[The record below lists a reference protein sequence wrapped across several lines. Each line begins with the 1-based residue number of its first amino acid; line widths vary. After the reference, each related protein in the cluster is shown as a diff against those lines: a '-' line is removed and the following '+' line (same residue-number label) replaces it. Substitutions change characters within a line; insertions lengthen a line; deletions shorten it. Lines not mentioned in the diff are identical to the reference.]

1 MTPALET
8 RGGDAPPLPS
18 VTPPSDITD
27 VWDRCHPHLRPLQ
40 EYLPLAAGDSCRL
53 PDGRLGVALQA
64 HLRLQGGHWLNA
76 APVAYDAEQ
85 GRFHLLPEDRRNLL
99 VDRPELM
106 NQPVDAV
113 NARLWF
119 SEPTFLNIEP
129 TTRCNFSCW
138 YCIGRHMK
146 QEDIE
151 VDNFAR
157 MLDNFPAVKTIA
169 LVGEGEP
176 LMHKGF
182 FEMADMARARGI
194 RVTIISN
201 GSAFSQSVIEK
212 LCASEVA
219 YVSISIDSDDPATFA
234 SSRIDGDLNKIWQG
248 IEKLRRYRDENGY
261 KYPVI
266 ALKGTLFSHTIDQIP
281 QIVEKAK
288 SHGVEIF
295 ESFQPLNPMKSYV
308 KIYPREQLP
317 QLGVIGE
324 VAEAIRRDSHDAT
337 KVLKSM
343 AQFSVDEGIDSAKSG
358 RPNGLRQNCDEQ
370 WIYSLLSGDITPCC
384 QIKTPISPKW
394 NLFEHAVE
402 DILREPQ
409 YENVRF
415 NLWNGFFPTYC
426 DGCWKTAR

>member
-1 MTPALET
+1 MTPALENL
-8 RGGDAPPLPS
+8 GGHAVPLHS
-18 VTPPSDITD
+18 EIPPSDITA
-27 VWDRCHPHLRPLQ
+27 VWDRCHPHLRPF
-40 EYLPLAAGDSCRL
+40 EEHLPLAADDGCRL
-53 PDGRLGVALQA
+53 PDGGPGVLLQA
-64 HLRLQGGHWLNA
+64 HVRLQGGHWLNA
-76 APVAYDAEQ
+76 APVAYDPAR
-85 GRFHLLPEDRRNLL
+85 GRFHLLPADRQRLL
-99 VDRPELM
+99 ADQPQLLHL
-106 NQPVDAV
+106 PVDAV

-138 YCIGRHMK
+138 YCIGRHME

-219 YVSISIDSDDPATFA
+219 YVSISIDSYDPATFA
-234 SSRIDGDLNKIWQG
+234 SSRIDGDLEKIWQG
-248 IEKLRRYRDENGY
+248 IEKLRRYRDENGF

-266 ALKGTLFSHTIDQIP
+266 ALKGTLFTHTIDQIP

-295 ESFQPLNPMKSYV
+295 ESFQPLNPMKSYI
-308 KIYPREQLP
+308 KIYPKEQLS
-317 QLGVIGE
+317 QLGAIGE
-324 VAEAIRRDSHDAT
+324 VAESIRRDSHDAT

-343 AQFSVDEGIDSAKSG
+343 AQFSVDEGIDAAKSG
-358 RPNGLRQNCDEQ
+358 RPNGLRRNCDEQ

-394 NLFEHAVE
+394 NLFDHAVE
-402 DILREPQ
+402 DILREPE

-426 DGCWKTAR
+426 DGCWKTRA